1 MKTREQFIDEN
12 AVLFWYIRKDKLHA
26 ISDEV
31 LVEFILSYADL
42 RQIKELIQIVGEQK
56 VALIIEKNIIKV
68 KENKRQNYFKSTL
81 NLFGQ
86 YFESKGLLKHTL

>member
-1 MKTREQFIDEN
+1 MSKTREQFIDEN

-42 RQIKELIQIVGEQK
+42 PQIREMIAIVGEKK
-56 VALIIEKNIIKV
+56 VAAIVEANIIKV
-68 KENKRQNYFKSTL
+68 KEKK
-81 NLFGQ
+81 
-86 YFESKGLLKHTL
+86 KGRITGYLL

>member
-1 MKTREQFIDEN
+1 MKSRAQFIDKN
-12 AVLFWYIRKDKLHA
+12 AYLFWYIRKDKLHQ

-31 LVEFILSYADL
+31 LVEFILNYADL
-42 RQIKELIQIVGEQK
+42 TQISEMIKIVGEKK
-56 VALIIEKNIIKV
+56 VAEIVEDNINKV

-86 YFESKGLLKHTL
+86 YFESKGLLKYS

>member
-42 RQIKELIQIVGEQK
+42 KQIKELIQIVGEQK
-56 VALIIEKNIIKV
+56 VASIVEANIIKV